1 MLRKNRAEPAIL
13 PLLLSTGGRLLTDMT
28 AVHTVLVQSQ
38 TSSGAAYQVQEQA
51 MDSLTAKT
59 QEFQTAFQSLSQNV
73 LDSGILQFLTDIGTG
88 AVSALDSITEAFG
101 VIPTLAYAI
110 HKVKPV
116 WNQPP
121 YTQKCV

>member
-13 PLLLSTGGRLLTDMT
+13 PLLLSTGGRLHTDMT
-28 AVHTVLVQSQ
+28 AVHTALVQSQ
-38 TSSGAAYQVQEQA
+38 TSSGAAYHEQEQA

-59 QEFQTAFQSLSQNV
+59 QEFQSAFQSLSQNV

-101 VIPTLAYAI
+101 VIPTLAAGLSLKNVGRV
-110 HKVKPV
+110 KVYGYPSF
-116 WNQPP
+116 
-121 YTQKCV
+121 